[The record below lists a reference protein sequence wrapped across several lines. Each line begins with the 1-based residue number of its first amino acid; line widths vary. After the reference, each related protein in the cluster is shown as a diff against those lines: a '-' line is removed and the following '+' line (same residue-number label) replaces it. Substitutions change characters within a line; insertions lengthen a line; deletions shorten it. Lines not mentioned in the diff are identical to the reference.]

1 VTVEVEA
8 KAVEVRSL
16 KDEELVERLVVV
28 KEIVRR

>member
-1 VTVEVEA
+1 MVEVEV

>member
-1 VTVEVEA
+1 MMVEVEV